1 MYLYYMSE
9 KYIEL
14 FKWFISSVV
23 IVSVTLIVDTGFKDR
38 ETGIEEIKVY
48 NQYVDIILNAEDI
61 EQRWRLVEYFATV
74 TPTERL
80 RERWMEYQKVIKP
93 DYIKYHELENLE
105 SRMINQSNIPMDSI
119 IIIHDKKVQI
129 NGTLKSNK
137 KYDLALDYENMGFEC
152 LLNKDIM
159 CAIDNFKLSEQS
171 YNGFHQVYEIYVY
184 LLRNKSN
191 PQWDIIYNDI
201 LTRYSWKMSP
211 EVKNRFKNQ

>member
-1 MYLYYMSE
+1 MSE

-48 NQYVDIILNAEDI
+48 NEYVDIILNAEDI

-105 SRMINQSNIPMDSI
+105 SRMINQSNIPMDSL

-137 KYDLALDYENMGFEC
+137 KYDLALDYESMGFEC

-191 PQWDIIYNDI
+191 PDWDIIYNDI

>member
-1 MYLYYMSE
+1 MSE

-48 NQYVDIILNAEDI
+48 NEYVDIILNAEDI

-105 SRMINQSNIPMDSI
+105 SRMINQSNIPMDSL

-137 KYDLALDYENMGFEC
+137 KYDLALDYESMGFEC

>member
-1 MYLYYMSE
+1 MSE

-48 NQYVDIILNAEDI
+48 NEYVDIILNAEDI

-119 IIIHDKKVQI
+119 MVIHDKKVQI

-137 KYDLALDYENMGFEC
+137 KYDLALDYESMGFEC

-191 PQWDIIYNDI
+191 PDWDIIYNDI

>member
-1 MYLYYMSE
+1 MSE
-9 KYIEL
+9 KHIEL

-80 RERWMEYQKVIKP
+80 RERWMEYQKVIQP
-93 DYIKYHELENLE
+93 DYREYQKLQNLEN
-105 SRMINQSNIPMDSI
+105 RMINQSDVPMDSL

-137 KYDLALDYENMGFEC
+137 KYDLALDYESMGFEC

-211 EVKNRFKNQ
+211 EVKKRFNER

>member
-1 MYLYYMSE
+1 
-9 KYIEL
+9 
-14 FKWFISSVV
+14 
-23 IVSVTLIVDTGFKDR
+23 
-38 ETGIEEIKVY
+38 
-48 NQYVDIILNAEDI
+48 
-61 EQRWRLVEYFATV
+61 
-74 TPTERL
+74 
-80 RERWMEYQKVIKP
+80 
-93 DYIKYHELENLE
+93 
-105 SRMINQSNIPMDSI
+105 MDSI

>member
-1 MYLYYMSE
+1 MSE

-48 NQYVDIILNAEDI
+48 NEYVDIILNAEDI

-119 IIIHDKKVQI
+119 MVIHDKKVQI

-137 KYDLALDYENMGFEC
+137 KYDLALDYESMGFEC

>member
-1 MYLYYMSE
+1 MSE

-48 NQYVDIILNAEDI
+48 NEYVDIILNAEDI

-119 IIIHDKKVQI
+119 MVIHDKKVQI

-137 KYDLALDYENMGFEC
+137 KYDLALDYESMGFEC

-191 PQWDIIYNDI
+191 PQWDIIYNDV

>member
-1 MYLYYMSE
+1 MSE

>member
-1 MYLYYMSE
+1 MSE

-48 NQYVDIILNAEDI
+48 NEYVDIILNAEDI

-137 KYDLALDYENMGFEC
+137 KYDLALDYESMGFEC

-159 CAIDNFKLSEQS
+159 CAIDNFKLSEES

-191 PQWDIIYNDI
+191 PNWGIIYNDI

>member
-1 MYLYYMSE
+1 MSE

-48 NQYVDIILNAEDI
+48 NEYVDIILNAEDI

-119 IIIHDKKVQI
+119 MVIHDKKVQI

-137 KYDLALDYENMGFEC
+137 KYDLALDYESMGFEC

-191 PQWDIIYNDI
+191 PDWGIIYNDI